1 MLTWMMMMGFIGLIC
16 IGSAVYLAAR
26 VRRFGPL
33 QRLRQKRRALSWL
46 IGFALVLL
54 PAAALSLLWTP
65 LNMAVCLL
73 HLTLFW
79 LLADLVFALIR
90 RLRHAAFKRY
100 WAGLTALIVSVGWLT
115 MGWVQ
120 ANCVWRKDYT
130 ISTDKQ
136 VGSLRV
142 ALLSDSHMGTTFH
155 AEGFAGHLQRV
166 QAQQPDVVVMVGDFV
181 DESTTR
187 ADMAAACQALG
198 QLDAP
203 YGVYFVF
210 GNHAVVFAHG
220 DAVSSAAQG
229 IGVPGGTGQ
238 MPCRQRAVGR
248 QGNAHL
254 PADGNQLA
262 LILAIEQVIMILHRL
277 KPRPAMVARAQL
289 HIVKLIAVHGG
300 RTQRA
305 HLARLD
311 QLVQRLHGFLDRR
324 FIIETVDDIKVKIIH
339 PQPLQ
344 AAVDFPVNGLWGQSV
359 RIEIDLGGDD
369 HPVAGDMLFQRFA
382 QVFLAGA
389 CGIAVGRIEKVNT
402 QIKGVP
408 DHGFGSAF
416 IQRPIV
422 HRSGLAEA
430 HAAHADLGDFYV
442 RSPNLVYSIAIPP
455 FTFFSILSI
464 SCTNV

>member
-16 IGSAVYLAAR
+16 IGSVVYLAAR

-90 RLRHAAFKRY
+90 KLRHAAFKRY
-100 WAGLTALIVSVGWLT
+100 WAGLAALIVSVGWLT

-210 GNHAVVFAHG
+210 GNHDKNNYAGEGRAYTGEELAAELEKNGVTVLEDETVLIDHRFYLIGRQDASEAAEHRGGRASMAELTQNLDKSKFSIVLDHQPRDYASQAASGVDLVLSGHTHG
-220 DAVSSAAQG
+220 GQLIPLVQLMKIPGMSGDNNVYGLQARDQTRFIVSSGISDWELLFKTGCRSEYVIIDIQG
-229 IGVPGGTGQ
+229 
-238 MPCRQRAVGR
+238 A
-248 QGNAHL
+248 
-254 PADGNQLA
+254 
-262 LILAIEQVIMILHRL
+262 
-277 KPRPAMVARAQL
+277 
-289 HIVKLIAVHGG
+289 
-300 RTQRA
+300 
-305 HLARLD
+305 
-311 QLVQRLHGFLDRR
+311 
-324 FIIETVDDIKVKIIH
+324 
-339 PQPLQ
+339 
-344 AAVDFPVNGLWGQSV
+344 S
-359 RIEIDLGGDD
+359 
-369 HPVAGDMLFQRFA
+369 
-382 QVFLAGA
+382 
-389 CGIAVGRIEKVNT
+389 
-402 QIKGVP
+402 
-408 DHGFGSAF
+408 
-416 IQRPIV
+416 
-422 HRSGLAEA
+422 
-430 HAAHADLGDFYV
+430 
-442 RSPNLVYSIAIPP
+442 
-455 FTFFSILSI
+455 
-464 SCTNV
+464 

>member
-1 MLTWMMMMGFIGLIC
+1 MLTWMMMMGFVGLIC
-16 IGSAVYLAAR
+16 IGSVVYLAAR

-90 RLRHAAFKRY
+90 RLRHTAFKRY

-155 AEGFAGHLQRV
+155 AQGFAGHLHRV

-187 ADMAAACQALG
+187 ADMMAACQALG

-210 GNHAVVFAHG
+210 GNHDKNNYAGERRAYTGEELAAELEKNGVTVLEDETVLIDHRFYLIGRQDASEAAEHRGGRASMAELTQNLDKSKFSIVLDHQPRDYASQAASGVDLVLSGHTHG
-220 DAVSSAAQG
+220 GQLIPLVQLMKIPGMSGDNNVYGLQARDQTRFIVSSGISDWELLFKTGCRSEYVIIDIQG
-229 IGVPGGTGQ
+229 
-238 MPCRQRAVGR
+238 A
-248 QGNAHL
+248 
-254 PADGNQLA
+254 
-262 LILAIEQVIMILHRL
+262 
-277 KPRPAMVARAQL
+277 
-289 HIVKLIAVHGG
+289 
-300 RTQRA
+300 
-305 HLARLD
+305 
-311 QLVQRLHGFLDRR
+311 
-324 FIIETVDDIKVKIIH
+324 
-339 PQPLQ
+339 
-344 AAVDFPVNGLWGQSV
+344 S
-359 RIEIDLGGDD
+359 
-369 HPVAGDMLFQRFA
+369 
-382 QVFLAGA
+382 
-389 CGIAVGRIEKVNT
+389 
-402 QIKGVP
+402 
-408 DHGFGSAF
+408 
-416 IQRPIV
+416 
-422 HRSGLAEA
+422 
-430 HAAHADLGDFYV
+430 
-442 RSPNLVYSIAIPP
+442 
-455 FTFFSILSI
+455 
-464 SCTNV
+464 

>member
-16 IGSAVYLAAR
+16 IGSVVYLAAR

-100 WAGLTALIVSVGWLT
+100 WAGLAALIVSVGWLT

-155 AEGFAGHLQRV
+155 AQGFAGHLHRV

-187 ADMAAACQALG
+187 ADMMAACQALG

-210 GNHAVVFAHG
+210 GNHDKNNYAGERRACTGEELAAELEKNGVTVLEDETVLIDHRFYLIGRQDVSEAAEHRGGRASMAELTQNLDKSKFSIVLDHQPRDYASQAASGVDLVLSGHTHG
-220 DAVSSAAQG
+220 GQLIPLVQLMKIPGMSGDNNVYGLQARDQTRFIVSSGISDWELLFKTGCRSEYVIIDIQG
-229 IGVPGGTGQ
+229 
-238 MPCRQRAVGR
+238 A
-248 QGNAHL
+248 
-254 PADGNQLA
+254 
-262 LILAIEQVIMILHRL
+262 
-277 KPRPAMVARAQL
+277 
-289 HIVKLIAVHGG
+289 
-300 RTQRA
+300 
-305 HLARLD
+305 
-311 QLVQRLHGFLDRR
+311 
-324 FIIETVDDIKVKIIH
+324 
-339 PQPLQ
+339 
-344 AAVDFPVNGLWGQSV
+344 S
-359 RIEIDLGGDD
+359 
-369 HPVAGDMLFQRFA
+369 
-382 QVFLAGA
+382 
-389 CGIAVGRIEKVNT
+389 
-402 QIKGVP
+402 
-408 DHGFGSAF
+408 
-416 IQRPIV
+416 
-422 HRSGLAEA
+422 
-430 HAAHADLGDFYV
+430 
-442 RSPNLVYSIAIPP
+442 
-455 FTFFSILSI
+455 
-464 SCTNV
+464 

>member
-155 AEGFAGHLQRV
+155 AQGFAGHLQRV

-210 GNHAVVFAHG
+210 GNHDKNNYAGEGRAYTGEELAAELEKNGVTVLEDETVLIDHRFYLIGRQDASEAAEHRGGRASMAELTQNLDKSKFSIVLDHQPRDYASQAASGVDLVLSGHTHG
-220 DAVSSAAQG
+220 GQLIPLVQLMKIPGMSGDNNVYGLQARDQTRFIVSSGISDWELLFKTGCRSEYVIIDIQG
-229 IGVPGGTGQ
+229 
-238 MPCRQRAVGR
+238 A
-248 QGNAHL
+248 
-254 PADGNQLA
+254 
-262 LILAIEQVIMILHRL
+262 
-277 KPRPAMVARAQL
+277 
-289 HIVKLIAVHGG
+289 
-300 RTQRA
+300 
-305 HLARLD
+305 
-311 QLVQRLHGFLDRR
+311 
-324 FIIETVDDIKVKIIH
+324 
-339 PQPLQ
+339 
-344 AAVDFPVNGLWGQSV
+344 S
-359 RIEIDLGGDD
+359 
-369 HPVAGDMLFQRFA
+369 
-382 QVFLAGA
+382 
-389 CGIAVGRIEKVNT
+389 
-402 QIKGVP
+402 
-408 DHGFGSAF
+408 
-416 IQRPIV
+416 
-422 HRSGLAEA
+422 
-430 HAAHADLGDFYV
+430 
-442 RSPNLVYSIAIPP
+442 
-455 FTFFSILSI
+455 
-464 SCTNV
+464 

>member
-90 RLRHAAFKRY
+90 KLRHAAFKRY

-130 ISTDKQ
+130 ISTDKE

-166 QAQQPDVVVMVGDFV
+166 QAQQPDVAVMVGDFV

-210 GNHAVVFAHG
+210 GNHDKNNYAGEGRAYTGEELAAELEKNGVTVLEDETVLIDHRFYLIGRQDASEAAEHRGGRASMAELTQNLDKSKFSIVLDHQPRDYASQAASGVDLVLSGHTHG
-220 DAVSSAAQG
+220 GQLIPLVQLMKIPGMSGDNNVYGLQARDQTRFIVSSGISDWELLFKTGCRSEYVIIDIQG
-229 IGVPGGTGQ
+229 
-238 MPCRQRAVGR
+238 A
-248 QGNAHL
+248 
-254 PADGNQLA
+254 
-262 LILAIEQVIMILHRL
+262 
-277 KPRPAMVARAQL
+277 
-289 HIVKLIAVHGG
+289 
-300 RTQRA
+300 
-305 HLARLD
+305 
-311 QLVQRLHGFLDRR
+311 
-324 FIIETVDDIKVKIIH
+324 
-339 PQPLQ
+339 
-344 AAVDFPVNGLWGQSV
+344 S
-359 RIEIDLGGDD
+359 
-369 HPVAGDMLFQRFA
+369 
-382 QVFLAGA
+382 
-389 CGIAVGRIEKVNT
+389 
-402 QIKGVP
+402 
-408 DHGFGSAF
+408 
-416 IQRPIV
+416 
-422 HRSGLAEA
+422 
-430 HAAHADLGDFYV
+430 
-442 RSPNLVYSIAIPP
+442 
-455 FTFFSILSI
+455 
-464 SCTNV
+464 

>member
-16 IGSAVYLAAR
+16 IGSVVYLAAR

-155 AEGFAGHLQRV
+155 AEGFAGHLHRV

-187 ADMAAACQALG
+187 ADMMAACQALG

-210 GNHAVVFAHG
+210 GNHDKNNYAGEGRAYTGEELAAELEKNGVTVLEDETVLIDHRFYLIGRQDASEAAEHRGGRASMAELTQNLDKSKFSIVLDHQPRDYASQAASGMDLVLSGHTHG
-220 DAVSSAAQG
+220 GQLIPLVQLMKIPGMSGDNNVYGLQARDQTRFIVSSGISDWELLFKTGCRSEYVIIDIQG
-229 IGVPGGTGQ
+229 
-238 MPCRQRAVGR
+238 A
-248 QGNAHL
+248 
-254 PADGNQLA
+254 
-262 LILAIEQVIMILHRL
+262 
-277 KPRPAMVARAQL
+277 
-289 HIVKLIAVHGG
+289 
-300 RTQRA
+300 
-305 HLARLD
+305 
-311 QLVQRLHGFLDRR
+311 
-324 FIIETVDDIKVKIIH
+324 
-339 PQPLQ
+339 
-344 AAVDFPVNGLWGQSV
+344 S
-359 RIEIDLGGDD
+359 
-369 HPVAGDMLFQRFA
+369 
-382 QVFLAGA
+382 
-389 CGIAVGRIEKVNT
+389 
-402 QIKGVP
+402 
-408 DHGFGSAF
+408 
-416 IQRPIV
+416 
-422 HRSGLAEA
+422 
-430 HAAHADLGDFYV
+430 
-442 RSPNLVYSIAIPP
+442 
-455 FTFFSILSI
+455 
-464 SCTNV
+464 

>member
-16 IGSAVYLAAR
+16 IGSVVYLAAR

-90 RLRHAAFKRY
+90 RLRHTAFKRY

-210 GNHAVVFAHG
+210 GNHDKNNYAGEGRAYTGEELAAELEKNGVTVLEDETVLIDHRFYLIGRQDASEAAEHRGGRASMAELTQNLDKSKFSIVLDHQPRDYASQAASGVDLVLSGHTHG
-220 DAVSSAAQG
+220 GQLIPLVQLMKIPGMSGDNNVYGLQARDQTRFIVSSGISDWELLFKTGCRSEYVIIDIQG
-229 IGVPGGTGQ
+229 
-238 MPCRQRAVGR
+238 A
-248 QGNAHL
+248 
-254 PADGNQLA
+254 
-262 LILAIEQVIMILHRL
+262 
-277 KPRPAMVARAQL
+277 
-289 HIVKLIAVHGG
+289 
-300 RTQRA
+300 
-305 HLARLD
+305 
-311 QLVQRLHGFLDRR
+311 
-324 FIIETVDDIKVKIIH
+324 
-339 PQPLQ
+339 
-344 AAVDFPVNGLWGQSV
+344 S
-359 RIEIDLGGDD
+359 
-369 HPVAGDMLFQRFA
+369 
-382 QVFLAGA
+382 
-389 CGIAVGRIEKVNT
+389 
-402 QIKGVP
+402 
-408 DHGFGSAF
+408 
-416 IQRPIV
+416 
-422 HRSGLAEA
+422 
-430 HAAHADLGDFYV
+430 
-442 RSPNLVYSIAIPP
+442 
-455 FTFFSILSI
+455 
-464 SCTNV
+464 

>member
-210 GNHAVVFAHG
+210 GNHDKNNYAGEGRAYTG
-220 DAVSSAAQG
+220 EELAAELEKN
-229 IGVPGGTGQ
+229 GVTVLEDETVLINH
-238 MPCRQRAVGR
+238 RFYLIGR
-248 QGNAHL
+248 QDAS
-254 PADGNQLA
+254 
-262 LILAIEQVIMILHRL
+262 E
-277 KPRPAMVARAQL
+277 
-289 HIVKLIAVHGG
+289 
-300 RTQRA
+300 
-305 HLARLD
+305 
-311 QLVQRLHGFLDRR
+311 
-324 FIIETVDDIKVKIIH
+324 
-339 PQPLQ
+339 
-344 AAVDFPVNGLWGQSV
+344 AAAAPPW
-359 RIEIDLGGDD
+359 
-369 HPVAGDMLFQRFA
+369 
-382 QVFLAGA
+382 
-389 CGIAVGRIEKVNT
+389 
-402 QIKGVP
+402 
-408 DHGFGSAF
+408 
-416 IQRPIV
+416 
-422 HRSGLAEA
+422 RS
-430 HAAHADLGDFYV
+430 
-442 RSPNLVYSIAIPP
+442 
-455 FTFFSILSI
+455 
-464 SCTNV
+464 